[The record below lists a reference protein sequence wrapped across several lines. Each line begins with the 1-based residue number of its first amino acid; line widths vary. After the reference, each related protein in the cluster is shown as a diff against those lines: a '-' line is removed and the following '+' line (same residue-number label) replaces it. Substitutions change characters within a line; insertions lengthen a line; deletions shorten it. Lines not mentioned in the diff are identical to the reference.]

1 MVDTHPIPLPEVHK
15 RLSGVSS
22 SLARHFAEVAPTL
35 ETCLSSENFA
45 TWAQYCETLA
55 QSGWRAWESAEA
67 FCHVSPFLLQH
78 IDPAALWQWA
88 DTGKVFARHSA
99 DVATAFFRAARL
111 IAPQHAL
118 EDAQAWI
125 AGGHWYLK
133 HHPAQPS
140 LTAAYFQASPA
151 IYTRFDASVCDLWQ
165 RLGQRFA
172 HTGVPKARSFFD
184 ISRSFVDQAHISDP
198 SVPWELAQRIA
209 PLAADL
215 ALQFLERYPDLA
227 LRLGTELVT
236 LVHDIATTLL
246 AAKVA
251 HATTFLRVLNGTLAL
266 LSAGQRRQALEWCA
280 DIAKATPEG
289 ILAFLDHL
297 PVLMQRLPSDRLQ
310 LWVDTGLELTAQ
322 NAHAGEAYF
331 ALESNTAIERLHQLQ
346 GHVAFADVQR
356 VLSLYTEGFSTTM
369 RSSSASRR
377 FELRN
382 TEQMPPGLQRG
393 DHDLPTSDGT
403 ALFVPGYVDTFDTAP
418 ENLAVYKVAILHQ
431 LGFYD
436 CGTFT
441 FRLDEWQRR
450 TPHVQPLLPR
460 PQSDVNR
467 VSAFEQFFSSF
478 DQPDYAREL
487 FTVLE
492 DARID
497 AFLARQYKG
506 LQKDL
511 ARLMQHSLTQRPD
524 LSALPLRQALLEGL
538 LQLTLGGDLVTGVP
552 PALRLL
558 LQRLYQRTQPVERP
572 DATVYETATAVIE
585 CYHLIMQIPQ
595 NAMVQLAPETLA
607 QLEALTA
614 AMDGDADM
622 MALADMFQQAGEGA
636 DAMPFMPESDE
647 PAVGTE
653 PVQYRGDLK
662 PDLIEKK
669 LQLQEFTEEFDRL
682 QDGLSPLPPEVLKEL
697 LENGNVEITSLQE
710 GDLQGASGLF
720 LSDLEGRQNE
730 LRDALKRL
738 ESLQEA
744 IESLDTEL
752 GDALGDLEAV
762 EYTYLYDEWDYQI
775 QDYRRGW
782 CRLNEIVL
790 DEDDTGF
797 IQDTKQ
803 RHAELLHQIRQQFQ
817 LLKPEMFKKIKRLI
831 DGEEIDLDS
840 AIEAH
845 IDRRAG
851 NMPSEKVYTRRQKR
865 DRDVAAAFLL
875 DMSASTDDEVP
886 ETPETQALEAP
897 EPTAPRKFD
906 FSGFVVEDYYQAP
919 AKPKK
924 DPNRRRIIDV
934 EKEALVLMAEALET
948 LGDAYAVY
956 GISGYGRDQVEFF
969 VAKEFTET
977 YDNRSQGRIAAMKPH
992 RSTRMGPAIRHAIRK
1007 LERQDARIKTLLM
1020 LSDGYPQDFD
1030 YGKDRKS
1037 KDYGIQDTMMALRE
1051 AQLKGIQTFC
1061 ITVDPSGHDY
1071 LREMC
1076 PDQQYLVIDDITALP
1091 DELPKVY
1098 RGLTT

>member
-1 MVDTHPIPLPEVHK
+1 MEAHPIPLSEVHK
-15 RLSGVSS
+15 RLAGVSS
-22 SLARHFAEVAPTL
+22 SLARHFAEVAPAL
-35 ETCLSSENFA
+35 ETQLSPEALS

-78 IDPAALWQWA
+78 IEPAALWQWA
-88 DTGKVFARHSA
+88 DTGKVFARHAA

-140 LTAAYFQASPA
+140 LAAAYFQASAA
-151 IYTRFDASVCDLWQ
+151 IYTRYPAPICELWQ

-172 HTGVPKARSFFD
+172 QAGGPKARSFFD
-184 ISRSFVDQAHISDP
+184 ISRSFVDQEHITDP

-227 LRLGTELVT
+227 LRLGAELVT
-236 LVHDIATTLL
+236 FVHDIATTLL
-246 AAKVA
+246 AAKIA
-251 HATTFLRVLNGTLAL
+251 YATTFLRVLNGTLAL
-266 LSAGQRRQALEWCA
+266 LSASQRRQALEWCV
-280 DIAKATPEG
+280 DIAEATPEG
-289 ILAFLDHL
+289 MLAFLDHL

-310 LWVDTGLELTAQ
+310 LWVDTGLALTAQ
-322 NAHAGEAYF
+322 NVHAGEAYF
-331 ALESNTAIERLHQLQ
+331 ALESSTALERLHTLQ

-356 VLSLYTEGFSTTM
+356 VLSLYTEGFSAT
-369 RSSSASRR
+369 SSRR
-377 FELRN
+377 FELRT
-382 TEQMPPGLQRG
+382 TEQMPSGLQRG

-403 ALFVPGYVDTFDTAP
+403 ALFVPGYVDTFDTAA
-418 ENLAVYKVAILHQ
+418 ENFAVYKVAILHQ

-441 FRLDEWQRR
+441 FRLDTWQHRA
-450 TPHVQPLLPR
+450 PQVQSLLPES
-460 PQSDVNR
+460 QDNSHR
-467 VSAFEQFFSSF
+467 VSAFKQFFSSF
-478 DQPDYAREL
+478 DQPDYARQL

-511 ARLMQHSLTQRPD
+511 SQLMQHSLTQRPD
-524 LSALPLRQALLEGL
+524 VSTLPLRQALLEGL
-538 LQLTLGGDLVTGVP
+538 LQLTLGGELSSEIP

-558 LQRLYQRTQPVERP
+558 LQRLYQRIQPVEHP
-572 DATVYETATAVIE
+572 GATVSETATAVTE

-595 NAMVQLAPETLA
+595 NAMVRLAPEALA
-607 QLEALTA
+607 ELEALTA
-614 AMDGDADM
+614 AMDDDADM
-622 MALADMFQQAGEGA
+622 LALADMFQQAGEGA
-636 DAMPFMPESDE
+636 DAMPIMPESDE
-647 PAVGTE
+647 PAIGTE

-662 PDLIEKK
+662 PELIEKK

-710 GDLQGASGLF
+710 GDLQGTSGLF

-790 DEDDTGF
+790 DEDETSF

-803 RHAELLHQIRQQFQ
+803 RHAELLNQIRQQFQ
-817 LLKPEMFKKIKRLI
+817 LLKPELFKKIKRLI

-840 AIEAH
+840 AIEAR

-886 ETPETQALEAP
+886 ETPETEDLDTP
-897 EPTAPRKFD
+897 EPTPPRQFD

-919 AKPKK
+919 AKPQK

-956 GISGYGRDQVEFF
+956 GFSGYGRDQVEFF

-977 YDNRSQGRIAAMKPH
+977 YDSRSQGRIAAMKPH